1 MVNVLSNEYFSAALI
16 LIISIILSRVFTYI
30 LKKYIERFANITKTN
45 IDNILVEILKGPAY
59 FFIIFIGFY
68 IAINSL
74 NILSPYEK
82 WINGIFFIGIVIIL
96 TLILVKIID
105 ILVIRWLKV
114 KKKFERTPRLINRI
128 INILIYIISLLIIL
142 EHFNI
147 KLTPIIATL
156 GVGALAVGLALQNTL
171 SNFFAGIHIIS
182 DRPINVGDFIEIE
195 GTQISGHVDDIGW
208 RSTRIKTLSNNIVI
222 IPNSKLSESIIINN
236 SMPQQEMSIVVQCGV
251 SYNDDLE
258 KVEKVTT
265 DVARRIQK
273 TTKGAIKTFEP
284 FIRYH
289 TFGDSNIN
297 FSIIL
302 KVEKVVDKYLITHE
316 LIKELKKAYAK
327 NKIEI
332 SWPVRKVYMNK

>member
-1 MVNVLSNEYFSAALI
+1 
-16 LIISIILSRVFTYI
+16 
-30 LKKYIERFANITKTN
+30 
-45 IDNILVEILKGPAY
+45 
-59 FFIIFIGFY
+59 
-68 IAINSL
+68 
-74 NILSPYEK
+74 
-82 WINGIFFIGIVIIL
+82 
-96 TLILVKIID
+96 
-105 ILVIRWLKV
+105 
-114 KKKFERTPRLINRI
+114 
-128 INILIYIISLLIIL
+128 
-142 EHFNI
+142 
-147 KLTPIIATL
+147 
-156 GVGALAVGLALQNTL
+156 
-171 SNFFAGIHIIS
+171 
-182 DRPINVGDFIEIE
+182 
-195 GTQISGHVDDIGW
+195 
-208 RSTRIKTLSNNIVI
+208 
-222 IPNSKLSESIIINN
+222 
-236 SMPQQEMSIVVQCGV
+236 MSIVVQCGV

-302 KVEKVVDKYLITHE
+302 RAEKVVDKYLITHE